1 MKFQLLPSTF
11 DETGRP
17 SVLQHLATF
26 IVDDCVSIDAGS
38 LGMAAAAEQK
48 KQIRDVVLTHAHLD
62 HIAGLPMFVDD
73 MFAVLSEPIRVH
85 AVPEVIEILE
95 RDIFNWDVYPRF
107 SNLKNNVG
115 AVLEYKSF
123 NFGDEFQ
130 IKHLNFKSVSVNH
143 KVPSAGFVVSDS
155 KKTFA
160 ISGDTA
166 EMTEFWEVVNKEE
179 KLDAVL
185 IECAFPDELK
195 NIAHDSHHLTPK
207 SLKSELAKLQNKTCP
222 VYIINIKP
230 MYRKEIVIQLNEL
243 EIENLQILEVGKTYN
258 W

>member
-11 DETGRP
+11 NENGSP

-38 LGMAAAAEQK
+38 LGMAASVTQK
-48 KQIRDVVLTHAHLD
+48 KQILDVVLTHAHLD

-73 MFAVLSEPIRVH
+73 MFAALTEPIRIH
-85 AVPEVIEILE
+85 AIAEVIEILE
-95 RDIFNWDVYPRF
+95 RDIFNWDIYPRF
-107 SNLKNNVG
+107 SDLKNNVG
-115 AVLEYKSF
+115 AVLEYRPFK
-123 NFGDEFQ
+123 FGEEFQ
-130 IKHLNFKSVSVNH
+130 IKHLSFKSISVNH
-143 KVPSAGFVVSDS
+143 KVPSVGFVVSDGE
-155 KKTFA
+155 KTFA

-166 EMTEFWEVVNKEE
+166 EMDDFWMVVNKEE

-185 IECAFPDELK
+185 IECAFPDELG

-207 SLKSELAKLQNKTCP
+207 TMKSELTKLQNKTCP
-222 VYIINIKP
+222 IYIINIKP
-230 MYRKEIVIQLNEL
+230 MYREKIVRQIDEL
-243 EIENLQILEVGKTYN
+243 KIENLQILEVGKTYN

>member
-11 DETGRP
+11 DETGCP
-17 SVLQHLATF
+17 SVLQHLACF

-38 LGMAAAAEQK
+38 LGMAAGAEQK
-48 KQIRDVVLTHAHLD
+48 KQIRDIVITHAHLD

-73 MFAVLSEPIRVH
+73 MFATLSEPIRVH
-85 AVPEVIEILE
+85 AIAEVIEILE
-95 RDIFNWDVYPRF
+95 RDIFNWDIYPRF
-107 SNLKNNVG
+107 SDLKNNVG
-115 AVLEYKSF
+115 AVLEYRPFK
-123 NFGDEFQ
+123 FGEEFQ
-130 IKHLNFKSVSVNH
+130 IKHLSFKSVSVNH
-143 KVPSAGFVVSDS
+143 KVPSVGFVVSDGE
-155 KKTFA
+155 KTFA

-166 EMTEFWEVVNKEE
+166 EMNDFWEVVNKEE

-207 SLKSELAKLQNKTCP
+207 TLKSELAKLQNKTCP
-222 VYIINIKP
+222 IYIINMKP
-230 MYRKEIVIQLNEL
+230 MYREEIVRQINDLN
-243 EIENLQILEVGKTYN
+243 IENLQILEVCEVYN